1 MAPADAR
8 VAEMGATFPETLT
21 IVLAPISHPE
31 LGDIV
36 IEDNLF
42 AIGRTEAPF
51 AAYRPELVGGLSR
64 RHARIF
70 AAYGG
75 VYIADLESKNG
86 TTVNGVNV
94 REKPHSLRHG
104 DEIRFGEELSYRVRL
119 GVRATAPE
127 RAARLHSLT
136 LTPQR
141 ADLGLQPI
149 VLTRFPFLITKA
161 DDIFARYTDV
171 CPQQVSYIS
180 RRHAHIFV
188 KGATPFIEDLGST
201 NGTFVGGKRL
211 EEHAVPLDDGD
222 VVGFGGKHFQ
232 YTVTLEKVVED
243 ESTVTK
249 MPLVAARTGES
260 CDNEKTTFVAS
271 AASFLDIF
279 CVDSAATSDDAINNE
294 GLTNADAV
302 KEGGDDRRERGRL
315 AILLSAVLQAFAG
328 ERANIGL
335 AFGWASALVAVL
347 AVAGVMLYL
356 IGASE
361 RELKELFA
369 SREYVRVATA
379 ASGYLARNPDNAEI
393 KALHT
398 EALLKAKVPQW
409 LSRLKAG
416 DFDQAHAALADIKS
430 LGGGNAD
437 VQSFASELE
446 WMGELEQFVVGRGG
460 VDAPIRIYADEERM
474 KTLLGAWNEDRQR
487 HQRAF
492 ATISSFVPEFRD
504 AYAET
509 LSRLRKL
516 QNDDSVH
523 LAAIERLKAAI
534 GTELDR
540 DAPDALD
547 AVLKEY
553 SEKYPRLGGLDA
565 VRADLRQ
572 YAEIEKQVR
581 TRKLGRLVAL
591 LAKAQFS
598 TPPFQAKFR
607 ALVAGDRFPPAE
619 LLRQYELVS
628 KAWRQGD
635 AKQAIAGLQKMGT
648 GPWADAA
655 AREFE
660 RKKTI
665 LEQFAALQAA
675 RGGAGYE
682 ERLLTFYGSL
692 EPDEDLYFMRAT
704 EADVGVYK
712 DGALA
717 RAQESIA
724 RAEALWLQYRDHG
737 AIEGRERLQAAISSE
752 FRAQARLLAEAN
764 DSAQQGIRIYG
775 QLKMVHP
782 APWTKLRDE
791 IKAELEQQRSSLVDL
806 RHVVEPGLLRA
817 RLALLGG
824 SQR

>member
-8 VAEMGATFPETLT
+8 VAEMGAAYPETLT

-42 AIGRTEAPF
+42 AVGRTEAPF
-51 AAYRPELVGGLSR
+51 ASYRPELVGGLSR

-75 VYIADLESKNG
+75 VYIADLASKNG
-86 TTVNGVNV
+86 TTVNGVSV

-104 DEIRFGEELSYRVRL
+104 DELRFGEELSYRVRL
-119 GVRATAPE
+119 GVRAIAPE
-127 RAARLHSLT
+127 RAARLVSLT
-136 LTPQR
+136 LTPQHD
-141 ADLGLQPI
+141 DLGLQPI
-149 VLTRFPFLITKA
+149 VLTRFPFLVTKA
-161 DDIFARYTDV
+161 DDIFARYADV

-201 NGTFVGGKRL
+201 NGTFVDGKRL

-232 YTVTLEKVVED
+232 YTVTLEKAVEI

-249 MPLVAARTGES
+249 MPLVVSSAGES
-260 CDNEKTTFVAS
+260 CDQEKTTFVAS

-279 CVDSAATSDDAINNE
+279 CVDRAAPSDDPINNE
-294 GLTNADAV
+294 GPTGADAA
-302 KEGGDDRRERGRL
+302 KAEANGRPERGRL
-315 AILLSAVLQAFAG
+315 AILLSEVLQAFAG
-328 ERANIGL
+328 ERASLRL
-335 AFGWASALVAVL
+335 AFGWAAGLVAVL
-347 AVAGVMLYL
+347 GVAGLMLYL

-361 RELKELFA
+361 RELRDLFA
-369 SREYVRVATA
+369 NREYGRAAAA
-379 ASGYLARNPDNAEI
+379 ASGFLARNPDNAEI
-393 KALHT
+393 KALQT

-409 LSRLKAG
+409 LSLLKAG
-416 DFDQAHAALADIKS
+416 DFDRAGAVLAGIKR

-437 VQSFASELE
+437 VQSLVGELE
-446 WMGELEQFVVGRGG
+446 WMGELEKFVAGRGG
-460 VDAPIRIYADEERM
+460 VDAPIRIYTDEDEI
-474 KTLLGAWNEDRQR
+474 KTLLGAWNEDTQR

-492 ATISSFVPEFRD
+492 ATISSLVPEFKD

-523 LAAIERLKAAI
+523 LAAIERLKTAI
-534 GTELDR
+534 TTELDR
-540 DAPDALD
+540 DAPEALE

-553 SEKYPRLGGLDA
+553 SEKYPRLGGLDG
-565 VRADLRQ
+565 VREDLRR
-572 YAEIEKQVR
+572 YVEIEKQAR
-581 TRKLGRLVAL
+581 ARKLGRLVAL
-591 LAKAQFS
+591 AAKVRFS
-598 TPPFQAKFR
+598 TPPFESKFR
-607 ALVAGDRFPPAE
+607 ALTASDRFPPAD
-619 LLRQYELVS
+619 LVRQYELVS

-635 AKQAIAGLQKMGT
+635 AKQAIAGLQRMGA

-660 RKKTI
+660 RKRTI

-675 RGGAGYE
+675 RGGTGYE
-682 ERLLTFYGSL
+682 ERLLAFYGSL
-692 EPDEDLYFMRAT
+692 DPDEDLYFVQAT

-717 RAQESIA
+717 RAQESLG
-724 RAEALWLQYRDHG
+724 RAEALWLQYRESG
-737 AIEGRERLQAAISSE
+737 AIEGRERLEATISNE
-752 FRAQARLLAEAN
+752 FRTQARLLSEAN
-764 DSAQQGIRIYG
+764 DSVQHGVRIYA
-775 QLKMVHP
+775 QLKMGQP
-782 APWTKLRDE
+782 ARAIKLRDD
-791 IKAELEQQRSSLVDL
+791 IKAELEQQRSSLIDL
-806 RHVVEPGLLRA
+806 RRVVEPGVLKA

-824 SQR
+824 PQR